1 MRHLEKKGN
10 MSSYSKRISLKGA
23 LLFSLTENCMRNKC
37 IGYTE
42 ILPESGFSQI
52 RDHTNE
58 VRKRVIVLDFLYSTE
73 SKYSLTLSTF
83 YS

>member
-1 MRHLEKKGN
+1 M
-10 MSSYSKRISLKGA
+10 
-23 LLFSLTENCMRNKC
+23 FSLTENCVHNKC

-42 ILPESGFSQI
+42 ILPESGFLQI
-52 RDHTNE
+52 REHTNE
-58 VRKRVIVLDFLYSTE
+58 VRKRFIVLDFLYFTE